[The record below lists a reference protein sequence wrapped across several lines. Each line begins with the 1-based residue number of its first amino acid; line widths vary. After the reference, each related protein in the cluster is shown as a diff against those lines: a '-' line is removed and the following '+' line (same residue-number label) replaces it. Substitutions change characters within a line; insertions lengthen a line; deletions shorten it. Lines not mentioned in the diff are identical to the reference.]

1 MAEGRRSLT
10 MAKTEAPQRPRLPAW
25 FRTTLPSGE
34 AMDAFRDTKASV
46 KDNALHTV
54 CEEARCPNIHDC
66 WSSGDATFMIAG
78 QECTRGCRF

>member
-34 AMDAFRDTKASV
+34 AMEAFRDTKASV

-54 CEEARCPNIHDC
+54 CEEARCPNIH
-66 WSSGDATFMIAG
+66 
-78 QECTRGCRF
+78 